1 MHPQVILVLGGTG
14 FVGSHL
20 CARLVAEGHS
30 VRVLTRNTE
39 RARHLRVLPGLELVA
54 GDVHDPATLAATA
67 WGCDALINLVGIL
80 NERGRS
86 GAGFMRAHAELASH
100 VVAAC
105 RSSAVP
111 RLLHMSGLPAAVDGP
126 SHYLRSKGIA
136 EQTIRAAADHLAWTI
151 FRPSVIFGPG
161 DSFLNR
167 FADLLRLLPVLP
179 LARID
184 AQLSPVYVGDVVT
197 AFSIALGDART
208 VGQSYDLGGPHVMT
222 LGETVRYVR
231 DRLGLRRWIF
241 GLPDGIGALQ
251 AAVMELLPG
260 KPLSLDNFRSLSVPS
275 VCANDGFGRLGITP
289 TPLDAVV
296 PVYFGQARRHAQ
308 FDELRRRRPVG

>member
-1 MHPQVILVLGGTG
+1 
-14 FVGSHL
+14 
-20 CARLVAEGHS
+20 
-30 VRVLTRNTE
+30 
-39 RARHLRVLPGLELVA
+39 
-54 GDVHDPATLAATA
+54 
-67 WGCDALINLVGIL
+67 
-80 NERGRS
+80 
-86 GAGFMRAHAELASH
+86 MRAHAELATK

-105 RSSAVP
+105 RSAAVP

-136 EQTIRAAADHLAWTI
+136 EQTIRATGDALEWTI
-151 FRPSVIFGPG
+151 LRPSVIFGPG

-184 AQLSPVYVGDVVT
+184 AQLTPVYIGDVVA
-197 AFSIALGDART
+197 AFCAALADART
-208 VGQSYDLGGPHVMT
+208 AGQSYDLGGPQVMT
-222 LGETVRYVR
+222 LGDTVRYVR

-275 VCANDGFGRLGITP
+275 VCANDGLGRLGIVA

-296 PVYFGQARRHAQ
+296 PLYFGQARRHAQ
-308 FDELRRRRPVG
+308 FDAWRRRRHAD